1 MSLCSTWCIYILISR
16 GSSGAKQDM
25 SHMAKYSVIH
35 TAVNLIQTKFELAL
49 ASKMELNWS
58 TSLVQELD

>member
-1 MSLCSTWCIYILISR
+1 
-16 GSSGAKQDM
+16 
-25 SHMAKYSVIH
+25 MAKYSVIH

-58 TSLVQELD
+58 TSLVQELDWFIYKDLTCF

>member
-1 MSLCSTWCIYILISR
+1 
-16 GSSGAKQDM
+16 M